1 MPSVLYTASTFSHI
15 LNFHLPYL
23 RRFRELGW
31 QVEVACGGPVR
42 DIPFADGAVS
52 LPLEKKMSS
61 PANFQAASQLR
72 AMVIRQQYDLIITHT
87 SLAAFFTRWALRGL
101 KHRPKLINVV
111 HGYLFDDET
120 SGLKRGLLTRAET
133 MTAPQT
139 DLLLTMNAWDTRWAM
154 AHRAA
159 PRVEEIPGMGVDLT
173 RFRTAPDAR
182 RTMRDRLGLSEGDVA
197 LLYAAEFSGR
207 KSQHT
212 LLEALPGLPENV
224 KLLLPGSGA
233 LLDDCRAQAASL
245 GVADPHGISRA
256 SPRHAP
262 VAGGGG
268 YRRILQPVG
277 GTALQHHGG
286 HGLRPARGGQR
297 RQGPHRP
304 DRAGK
309 RPAVPLRRRQS
320 LCRRRGASGV
330 RRRPAGGAGTGRT
343 GEDAALRAGR
353 GAAAGDGPL
362 SVCHGG
368 KNAMMRENQR
378 LLNQLHVFTDG
389 LAVFLAMLVSYWLRF
404 SLFRGVR
411 GMPLNYYIWLGVV
424 AAALT
429 LAVFAVAGLYESFRT
444 VRFHV
449 EASRVAAL
457 ELLVSLIVMAAIYV
471 LRLGETSRWT
481 VVFFYAVSTLLLTG
495 KRAAMRLL
503 LRRCRAMGYNQKR
516 VLLVGH
522 GEGAEAYLTRVA
534 MDKNLGFRVIGY
546 VAERGC
552 WDALPYCGSYEEL
565 DAIFASEKPDEVVVA
580 LPTEEGRW
588 MGRIIN
594 ACEKDGTKL
603 SVVPSYVRYMP
614 ANPQFDSVNGLPLIN
629 LRRIP
634 LDNLGNAFLKRA
646 ADIICSLVL
655 IILTSPLMLIAAIG
669 VKLSSPWPD
678 HFQAGACGQGQ
689 KELLHV
695 QIPLHAGEQQRKHRL
710 EQKRGRPQ
718 DLVRLPDPQVLC
730 G

>member
-1 MPSVLYTASTFSHI
+1 
-15 LNFHLPYL
+15 
-23 RRFRELGW
+23 
-31 QVEVACGGPVR
+31 
-42 DIPFADGAVS
+42 
-52 LPLEKKMSS
+52 
-61 PANFQAASQLR
+61 
-72 AMVIRQQYDLIITHT
+72 
-87 SLAAFFTRWALRGL
+87 
-101 KHRPKLINVV
+101 
-111 HGYLFDDET
+111 
-120 SGLKRGLLTRAET
+120 
-133 MTAPQT
+133 
-139 DLLLTMNAWDTRWAM
+139 
-154 AHRAA
+154 
-159 PRVEEIPGMGVDLT
+159 
-173 RFRTAPDAR
+173 
-182 RTMRDRLGLSEGDVA
+182 
-197 LLYAAEFSGR
+197 
-207 KSQHT
+207 
-212 LLEALPGLPENV
+212 
-224 KLLLPGSGA
+224 
-233 LLDDCRAQAASL
+233 
-245 GVADPHGISRA
+245 
-256 SPRHAP
+256 
-262 VAGGGG
+262 
-268 YRRILQPVG
+268 
-277 GTALQHHGG
+277 
-286 HGLRPARGGQR
+286 
-297 RQGPHRP
+297 
-304 DRAGK
+304 
-309 RPAVPLRRRQS
+309 
-320 LCRRRGASGV
+320 
-330 RRRPAGGAGTGRT
+330 
-343 GEDAALRAGR
+343 
-353 GAAAGDGPL
+353 
-362 SVCHGG
+362 
-368 KNAMMRENQR
+368 MMRENQR

-614 ANPQFDSVNGLPLIN
+614 ANPPVRQRQRPAAHQPAPYSAGQSGQRLPQAGGGYHL
-629 LRRIP
+629 LSGTHHSD
-634 LDNLGNAFLKRA
+634 LA
-646 ADIICSLVL
+646 ADADRRHRREAVL
-655 IILTSPLMLIAAIG
+655 PR
-669 VKLSSPWPD
+669 PH

>member
-1 MPSVLYTASTFSHI
+1 
-15 LNFHLPYL
+15 
-23 RRFRELGW
+23 
-31 QVEVACGGPVR
+31 
-42 DIPFADGAVS
+42 
-52 LPLEKKMSS
+52 
-61 PANFQAASQLR
+61 
-72 AMVIRQQYDLIITHT
+72 
-87 SLAAFFTRWALRGL
+87 
-101 KHRPKLINVV
+101 
-111 HGYLFDDET
+111 
-120 SGLKRGLLTRAET
+120 
-133 MTAPQT
+133 
-139 DLLLTMNAWDTRWAM
+139 
-154 AHRAA
+154 
-159 PRVEEIPGMGVDLT
+159 
-173 RFRTAPDAR
+173 
-182 RTMRDRLGLSEGDVA
+182 
-197 LLYAAEFSGR
+197 
-207 KSQHT
+207 
-212 LLEALPGLPENV
+212 
-224 KLLLPGSGA
+224 
-233 LLDDCRAQAASL
+233 
-245 GVADPHGISRA
+245 
-256 SPRHAP
+256 
-262 VAGGGG
+262 
-268 YRRILQPVG
+268 
-277 GTALQHHGG
+277 
-286 HGLRPARGGQR
+286 
-297 RQGPHRP
+297 
-304 DRAGK
+304 
-309 RPAVPLRRRQS
+309 
-320 LCRRRGASGV
+320 
-330 RRRPAGGAGTGRT
+330 
-343 GEDAALRAGR
+343 
-353 GAAAGDGPL
+353 
-362 SVCHGG
+362 
-368 KNAMMRENQR
+368 MMRENQR

-444 VRFHV
+444 VRFHM

-669 VKLSSPWPD
+669 VKLSSPGPIIFRQERVGKD
-678 HFQAGACGQGQ
+678 KKPA
-689 KELLHV
+689 LLH
-695 QIPLHAGEQQRKHRL
+695 LAAGDFSPRQTLLLGIHRI
-710 EQKRGRPQ
+710 EH
-718 DLVRLPDPQVLC
+718 LVREHLPSVRAPERHADERSRSITALESLLPVFLKEHLRSIYRQHPFPPMAADPLSLKVRQRQVQRHLLRLQARTVLPASSFFQPGC
-730 G
+730 SRRCHPQSQDNCRSGGSEPSGLRRTAFPPQWYPVRPGLRKEPQYSLRGLRQ

>member
-1 MPSVLYTASTFSHI
+1 
-15 LNFHLPYL
+15 
-23 RRFRELGW
+23 
-31 QVEVACGGPVR
+31 
-42 DIPFADGAVS
+42 
-52 LPLEKKMSS
+52 
-61 PANFQAASQLR
+61 
-72 AMVIRQQYDLIITHT
+72 
-87 SLAAFFTRWALRGL
+87 
-101 KHRPKLINVV
+101 
-111 HGYLFDDET
+111 
-120 SGLKRGLLTRAET
+120 
-133 MTAPQT
+133 
-139 DLLLTMNAWDTRWAM
+139 
-154 AHRAA
+154 
-159 PRVEEIPGMGVDLT
+159 
-173 RFRTAPDAR
+173 
-182 RTMRDRLGLSEGDVA
+182 
-197 LLYAAEFSGR
+197 
-207 KSQHT
+207 
-212 LLEALPGLPENV
+212 
-224 KLLLPGSGA
+224 
-233 LLDDCRAQAASL
+233 
-245 GVADPHGISRA
+245 
-256 SPRHAP
+256 
-262 VAGGGG
+262 
-268 YRRILQPVG
+268 
-277 GTALQHHGG
+277 
-286 HGLRPARGGQR
+286 
-297 RQGPHRP
+297 
-304 DRAGK
+304 
-309 RPAVPLRRRQS
+309 
-320 LCRRRGASGV
+320 
-330 RRRPAGGAGTGRT
+330 
-343 GEDAALRAGR
+343 
-353 GAAAGDGPL
+353 
-362 SVCHGG
+362 
-368 KNAMMRENQR
+368 MMRENQR

-404 SLFRGVR
+404 SLFRGVK

-634 LDNLGNAFLKRA
+634 LDNLGNAFLKRS

-669 VKLSSPWPD
+669 VKLSSPGPIIFRQERVGKDKKNFYMYKFRSMRVNSSENTGWSKNVDDRKTWFGSLIRKCSVDELPQFFNVLKGD
-678 HFQAGACGQGQ
+678 MSLIGPRPELPFFVEQF
-689 KELLHV
+689 KEE
-695 QIPLHAGEQQRKHRL
+695 IPRYMVKHQVRPGITGWAQVNGL
-710 EQKRGRPQ
+710 RGDTSIKKRIEYDLYYIENWTPAFDLRILIMTAFCMFNKEKVNKRGK
-718 DLVRLPDPQVLC
+718 
-730 G
+730 

>member
-1 MPSVLYTASTFSHI
+1 
-15 LNFHLPYL
+15 
-23 RRFRELGW
+23 
-31 QVEVACGGPVR
+31 
-42 DIPFADGAVS
+42 
-52 LPLEKKMSS
+52 
-61 PANFQAASQLR
+61 
-72 AMVIRQQYDLIITHT
+72 
-87 SLAAFFTRWALRGL
+87 
-101 KHRPKLINVV
+101 
-111 HGYLFDDET
+111 
-120 SGLKRGLLTRAET
+120 
-133 MTAPQT
+133 
-139 DLLLTMNAWDTRWAM
+139 
-154 AHRAA
+154 
-159 PRVEEIPGMGVDLT
+159 
-173 RFRTAPDAR
+173 
-182 RTMRDRLGLSEGDVA
+182 
-197 LLYAAEFSGR
+197 
-207 KSQHT
+207 
-212 LLEALPGLPENV
+212 
-224 KLLLPGSGA
+224 
-233 LLDDCRAQAASL
+233 
-245 GVADPHGISRA
+245 
-256 SPRHAP
+256 
-262 VAGGGG
+262 
-268 YRRILQPVG
+268 
-277 GTALQHHGG
+277 
-286 HGLRPARGGQR
+286 
-297 RQGPHRP
+297 
-304 DRAGK
+304 
-309 RPAVPLRRRQS
+309 
-320 LCRRRGASGV
+320 
-330 RRRPAGGAGTGRT
+330 
-343 GEDAALRAGR
+343 
-353 GAAAGDGPL
+353 
-362 SVCHGG
+362 
-368 KNAMMRENQR
+368 MMRENQR

-565 DAIFASEKPDEVVVA
+565 DAIFAREKPDEVVVA
-580 LPTEEGRW
+580 LDAAEMHMLTRAFA
-588 MGRIIN
+588 
-594 ACEKDGTKL
+594 ACDKPPVRQRQRPAAHQPAPYSAGQSGQRLPQAGGGYHLLSGTHHSDL
-603 SVVPSYVRYMP
+603 
-614 ANPQFDSVNGLPLIN
+614 
-629 LRRIP
+629 
-634 LDNLGNAFLKRA
+634 A
-646 ADIICSLVL
+646 ADADRRHRREAVL
-655 IILTSPLMLIAAIG
+655 PR
-669 VKLSSPWPD
+669 PH

>member
-1 MPSVLYTASTFSHI
+1 
-15 LNFHLPYL
+15 
-23 RRFRELGW
+23 
-31 QVEVACGGPVR
+31 
-42 DIPFADGAVS
+42 
-52 LPLEKKMSS
+52 
-61 PANFQAASQLR
+61 
-72 AMVIRQQYDLIITHT
+72 
-87 SLAAFFTRWALRGL
+87 
-101 KHRPKLINVV
+101 
-111 HGYLFDDET
+111 
-120 SGLKRGLLTRAET
+120 
-133 MTAPQT
+133 
-139 DLLLTMNAWDTRWAM
+139 
-154 AHRAA
+154 
-159 PRVEEIPGMGVDLT
+159 
-173 RFRTAPDAR
+173 
-182 RTMRDRLGLSEGDVA
+182 
-197 LLYAAEFSGR
+197 
-207 KSQHT
+207 
-212 LLEALPGLPENV
+212 
-224 KLLLPGSGA
+224 
-233 LLDDCRAQAASL
+233 
-245 GVADPHGISRA
+245 
-256 SPRHAP
+256 
-262 VAGGGG
+262 
-268 YRRILQPVG
+268 
-277 GTALQHHGG
+277 
-286 HGLRPARGGQR
+286 
-297 RQGPHRP
+297 
-304 DRAGK
+304 
-309 RPAVPLRRRQS
+309 
-320 LCRRRGASGV
+320 
-330 RRRPAGGAGTGRT
+330 
-343 GEDAALRAGR
+343 
-353 GAAAGDGPL
+353 
-362 SVCHGG
+362 
-368 KNAMMRENQR
+368 MMRENQR

-669 VKLSSPWPD
+669 VKLSSPGPIIFRQERVGYHGETFTLYKFRSMCPNAESKLND
-678 HFQAGACGQGQ
+678 LLQDNEMDGPVFKMKDDPRITRVGHFIRKTSIDELPQLVNILMGDMSIVGPRPALPREVAQYTPYEWQRLYVTPGLSCYWQIAPHRNQLSFEEWMALDVKYV
-689 KELLHV
+689 KERSFLVDWKIIFATFRAVLFGH
-695 QIPLHAGEQQRKHRL
+695 GE
-710 EQKRGRPQ
+710 
-718 DLVRLPDPQVLC
+718 
-730 G
+730 

>member
-1 MPSVLYTASTFSHI
+1 
-15 LNFHLPYL
+15 
-23 RRFRELGW
+23 
-31 QVEVACGGPVR
+31 
-42 DIPFADGAVS
+42 
-52 LPLEKKMSS
+52 
-61 PANFQAASQLR
+61 
-72 AMVIRQQYDLIITHT
+72 
-87 SLAAFFTRWALRGL
+87 
-101 KHRPKLINVV
+101 
-111 HGYLFDDET
+111 
-120 SGLKRGLLTRAET
+120 
-133 MTAPQT
+133 
-139 DLLLTMNAWDTRWAM
+139 
-154 AHRAA
+154 
-159 PRVEEIPGMGVDLT
+159 
-173 RFRTAPDAR
+173 
-182 RTMRDRLGLSEGDVA
+182 
-197 LLYAAEFSGR
+197 
-207 KSQHT
+207 
-212 LLEALPGLPENV
+212 
-224 KLLLPGSGA
+224 
-233 LLDDCRAQAASL
+233 
-245 GVADPHGISRA
+245 
-256 SPRHAP
+256 
-262 VAGGGG
+262 
-268 YRRILQPVG
+268 
-277 GTALQHHGG
+277 
-286 HGLRPARGGQR
+286 
-297 RQGPHRP
+297 
-304 DRAGK
+304 
-309 RPAVPLRRRQS
+309 
-320 LCRRRGASGV
+320 
-330 RRRPAGGAGTGRT
+330 
-343 GEDAALRAGR
+343 
-353 GAAAGDGPL
+353 
-362 SVCHGG
+362 
-368 KNAMMRENQR
+368 MMRENQR

-629 LRRIP
+629 LLMSGGMAQDKAYFTAAIIFTVPGLLFAVLLYRNSREVVEPQKSTKLPAKDLWHFVIQNGP
-634 LDNLGNAFLKRA
+634 LLMVMFGQFVCGIYMYGRSGVMMYYFTYYAGNTNLFTIYN
-646 ADIICSLVL
+646 
-655 IILTSPLMLIAAIG
+655 LIAIGCGIAGPFTAPILMEKCGNKGRIVALGAIG
-669 VKLSSPWPD
+669 SGALFVAMNFINAGTNPLLFYIFAGVSGYFNGLIMAAVYACMLDTIEVGQYKTGIRASAFAVSLCHFANKLGMTIST
-678 HFQAGACGQGQ
+678 AGVGAVLAALGFAANQTQNGDVLFWINGFFTWVPGVIGIVVGVVFLFYKLNRERYYEILAKL
-689 KELLHV
+689 KEK
-695 QIPLHAGEQQRKHRL
+695 AE
-710 EQKRGRPQ
+710 
-718 DLVRLPDPQVLC
+718 
-730 G
+730 

>member
-1 MPSVLYTASTFSHI
+1 
-15 LNFHLPYL
+15 
-23 RRFRELGW
+23 
-31 QVEVACGGPVR
+31 
-42 DIPFADGAVS
+42 
-52 LPLEKKMSS
+52 
-61 PANFQAASQLR
+61 
-72 AMVIRQQYDLIITHT
+72 
-87 SLAAFFTRWALRGL
+87 
-101 KHRPKLINVV
+101 
-111 HGYLFDDET
+111 
-120 SGLKRGLLTRAET
+120 
-133 MTAPQT
+133 
-139 DLLLTMNAWDTRWAM
+139 
-154 AHRAA
+154 
-159 PRVEEIPGMGVDLT
+159 
-173 RFRTAPDAR
+173 
-182 RTMRDRLGLSEGDVA
+182 
-197 LLYAAEFSGR
+197 
-207 KSQHT
+207 
-212 LLEALPGLPENV
+212 
-224 KLLLPGSGA
+224 
-233 LLDDCRAQAASL
+233 
-245 GVADPHGISRA
+245 
-256 SPRHAP
+256 
-262 VAGGGG
+262 
-268 YRRILQPVG
+268 
-277 GTALQHHGG
+277 
-286 HGLRPARGGQR
+286 
-297 RQGPHRP
+297 
-304 DRAGK
+304 
-309 RPAVPLRRRQS
+309 
-320 LCRRRGASGV
+320 
-330 RRRPAGGAGTGRT
+330 
-343 GEDAALRAGR
+343 
-353 GAAAGDGPL
+353 
-362 SVCHGG
+362 
-368 KNAMMRENQR
+368 MMRENQR

-444 VRFHV
+444 VRFHG

-669 VKLSSPWPD
+669 VKLSSPGPIIFRQERVGKDKKNFYMYKFRSMRVNSSENTGWSKNVDDRKTWFGSLIRKCSVDELPQFFNVLKGD
-678 HFQAGACGQGQ
+678 MSLIGPRPELPFFVEQF
-689 KELLHV
+689 KEE
-695 QIPLHAGEQQRKHRL
+695 IPRYMVKHQVRPGITGWAQVNGL
-710 EQKRGRPQ
+710 RGDTSIKKRIEYDLYYIENWTPAFDLRILIMTAFCMFNKEKVNKRGK
-718 DLVRLPDPQVLC
+718 
-730 G
+730 